1 MNSIFN
7 IISNLKFIYLLLI
20 IFIMII
26 SNIILEKK
34 EVNSNY
40 RYLIN
45 GIVLITL
52 GLMVNYLNDI
62 INGIFNLNYLSV
74 KLYIIILIITNIITI
89 ITLKKKY
96 DLNKKILNYTLFGLI
111 SLILII
117 SVIIFI
123 LIKSKIINSSFN
135 HYLIKLS
142 NISIVI
148 FIIYLAIISLIYIL
162 NNLQAKEIIKK
173 LNIEKIKSRL
183 ITKNTNNKESKTYL
197 TLEELLAIPN
207 KELFTI
213 NGINCSIIFD
223 DSIPDNILKNYHILE
238 EDINAKMVNGYTL
251 EENKILKNICMKL
264 QTNNLQQLDLNNISI
279 LNKISPEE
287 YKFLT
292 KIISQ

>member
-96 DLNKKILNYTLFGLI
+96 DLNKKILNYTLFGFS

-123 LIKSKIINSSFN
+123 
-135 HYLIKLS
+135 LIKLS

-173 LNIEKIKSRL
+173 LNIEKIKSKL
-183 ITKNTNNKESKTYL
+183 ITKSINNKENKTYL
-197 TLEELLAIPN
+197 TLEELMAIPN
-207 KELFTI
+207 KDLFTI

-287 YKFLT
+287 YNFLA
-292 KIISQ
+292 KIINQ